1 MDTLR
6 LPAKM
11 ENLES
16 LRSFVLDQAGQ
27 LGFPKELLFTIDL
40 VVEEL
45 VANIIRNAYQDEPG
59 DVEVGCAL
67 ECDATMRIEIR
78 DEGMPFDP
86 TSREEPDIEQDCA
99 ARNIGGLGIYLVR
112 RMANGMHYRREKN
125 QNILSVLFKL

>member
-1 MDTLR
+1 
-6 LPAKM
+6 
-11 ENLES
+11 
-16 LRSFVLDQAGQ
+16 
-27 LGFPKELLFTIDL
+27 L
-40 VVEEL
+40 VD
-45 VANIIRNAYQDEPG
+45 NIIRNAYQDEPG